1 MTTAAGIGRD
11 DWERGATQ
19 RTGAGAVFDPYDRYS
34 ELRAAGPVL
43 PGSISSQFGL
53 VDPLH
58 EVFGHLPH
66 FATYDWTSTERV
78 LKDSESFGNA
88 GLAPMNVRQFG
99 PVSLQTSDGVEHR
112 RYRMLMQPAFAR
124 RGLAMWERW
133 LVDRLDTLIDA
144 FETEGSTDLYFGY
157 CASFPAHVTAM
168 AFGVPAADVEMFS
181 RWAAMLQIGASTPD
195 VADEASRNVVDYMSD
210 IISAR
215 RREPQEDLISLLVNN
230 QLPGDEG
237 GGTATD
243 EQILGLVRNIMPAG
257 VGTTFRTLGIVLV
270 ALLERPDLLERVK
283 RDPEALIPRVIDEV
297 LRWNPPV
304 AWMLRM
310 ASQDVELSGVQIP
323 AGAIV
328 HAGIAAANRD
338 PLSFRSPDEL
348 DPDRLDL
355 AHLSFSAGPH
365 YCVGM
370 QVSRLELE
378 TALATLLR
386 RLPRLRPDTSVAAP
400 EVTGLMF
407 RMPTGAPAT
416 WT

>member
-1 MTTAAGIGRD
+1 MSDVIGFFHAGITVSDMERSLPFYRDGLGLEPFWDVTRDSDLIRAVVGVPFTTLRNVLLKLPEGGFVELLEYRGVERDGGGPSSASVPGTGHLCLEVRNVDDLVDRLVAHGGSTVSGGPGGGRRRPRREPARLRARPRRLAGRAVPVRLRVQRGSGCRVVTTAAGIGRD

-210 IISAR
+210 
-215 RREPQEDLISLLVNN
+215 DH
-230 QLPGDEG
+230 
-237 GGTATD
+237 
-243 EQILGLVRNIMPAG
+243 LG
-257 VGTTFRTLGIVLV
+257 
-270 ALLERPDLLERVK
+270 
-283 RDPEALIPRVIDEV
+283 EA
-297 LRWNPPV
+297 
-304 AWMLRM
+304 
-310 ASQDVELSGVQIP
+310 
-323 AGAIV
+323 
-328 HAGIAAANRD
+328 
-338 PLSFRSPDEL
+338 
-348 DPDRLDL
+348 
-355 AHLSFSAGPH
+355 
-365 YCVGM
+365 
-370 QVSRLELE
+370 
-378 TALATLLR
+378 
-386 RLPRLRPDTSVAAP
+386 
-400 EVTGLMF
+400 
-407 RMPTGAPAT
+407 TGATGGPDQPPRQQPAAG
-416 WT
+416 

>member
-1 MTTAAGIGRD
+1 
-11 DWERGATQ
+11 
-19 RTGAGAVFDPYDRYS
+19 
-34 ELRAAGPVL
+34 
-43 PGSISSQFGL
+43 
-53 VDPLH
+53 
-58 EVFGHLPH
+58 
-66 FATYDWTSTERV
+66 
-78 LKDSESFGNA
+78 
-88 GLAPMNVRQFG
+88 
-99 PVSLQTSDGVEHR
+99 
-112 RYRMLMQPAFAR
+112 
-124 RGLAMWERW
+124 
-133 LVDRLDTLIDA
+133 
-144 FETEGSTDLYFGY
+144 
-157 CASFPAHVTAM
+157 
-168 AFGVPAADVEMFS
+168 
-181 RWAAMLQIGASTPD
+181 
-195 VADEASRNVVDYMSD
+195 
-210 IISAR
+210 
-215 RREPQEDLISLLVNN
+215 
-230 QLPGDEG
+230 
-237 GGTATD
+237 
-243 EQILGLVRNIMPAG
+243 MPAG